1 MSTKQPR
8 ADGFKDIEELRL
20 IIFSMTSL
28 REAAALGLQF
38 PPPTT
43 PPPKRRNGAA
53 QGSP

>member
-8 ADGFKDIEELRL
+8 ADGFKDLQELRL

-28 REAAALGLQF
+28 RDAVALGLQL

-43 PPPKRRNGAA
+43 PPKRRNDAA